1 MMSMTTLKSAS
12 QASTYY
18 SKDNYYT
25 KEETAE
31 SLENA
36 GWYGKGAAVLGLD
49 KESFDPDKFKAL
61 LQGEIDD
68 DKKIGRTIYDENGVA
83 VTQHRPGVDLTFSA
97 PKSVSILS
105 EVFKNDDVRQA
116 HEDAVKSTL
125 DLVEKKYAQTR
136 VSIDGS
142 MQREDTENLIVALF
156 SHNNSRELDPQT
168 HTHAVVMNATL
179 NSKGEWTA
187 LTNEEI
193 YQNQKLVGAI
203 YNSELA
209 SNLKDLGL
217 DLEFKANGN
226 FEIAGISQDVIDE
239 FSQRRM
245 AMIESAEAKGID
257 LSTASASMRE
267 VIALDTRKTKK
278 NVTQESLDND
288 WKERADSYGLTKEYI
303 ESLFSKDKVRAKE
316 KIEPDHTQSEHG
328 AEQTDPGNKQPDSG
342 KRQPEPGNEQ
352 TTPGNK
358 QPGSGTQQPEPGNE
372 QTTPGNK
379 QPDSGNQQPESGN
392 GKTSPGNKEPNSGKQ
407 QPESNKN
414 KSVEQDEADTT
425 ETKSWLDRLWNF
437 LKRDKPE
444 NKQKITS
451 KGENQTDKPIKEWE
465 GLSEKEQALREAVFY
480 SVGHHTER
488 EMMIK
493 RGDIEATALT
503 KSDGLFTYKDVEN
516 EVDRLLKS
524 DILVATKTGKITTK
538 RLAHSE
544 IWSIDHVREERKSV
558 DKILDSDV
566 IKSEIAEREAL
577 QKFKYTEGQRDAIES
592 IFTTDSRYHSVNGLA
607 GTGKTTMLTAL
618 NKIGEKQGFIVK
630 GMAGS
635 GTAAK
640 NLELETGIPSSTNAM
655 FQLNESKL
663 QNDLAKTNG
672 AVSRKNEIWVVDESS
687 ITGQENFA
695 EIMKLAKSADARIV
709 FLGDKLQ
716 LQAIDAGKPFEILQK
731 EMSFSSME
739 NINRQKT
746 QELKDVVAVITAKNS
761 KGEIALSENAKA
773 FDLLDQQGRVMQVN
787 KEDLHHELIDEYMS
801 HDQSKR
807 DNSLIITPFNS
818 DRKILNEMVRE
829 QRLKKG
835 ELTGEELEFSTYSN
849 KNLTKAQQSEVV
861 EYKPG
866 DVVRF
871 NKTYNP
877 EGKTFKKDEYYTVVD
892 TYKITK
898 GKREQG
904 LKLKDKDGVIQ
915 DWNSK
920 NKNLIEVYEKEEKKL
935 LKGDLIKIN
944 RTNGNFK
951 NGEKYTFKGI
961 EGDQVLLA
969 NEKNEEHR
977 MALNEFKHWDHGY
990 ATTIYSSQGL
1000 TKENV
1005 FMLIN
1010 SSTLSNAQNDE
1021 KAAKNLGKIF
1031 GNRAFYVGVTRASKE
1046 LKIYTH
1052 DKNVARMAVGYS
1064 QDKTSFAQETQYG
1077 KNENQFENNKGFDME
1092 H

>member
-31 SLENA
+31 SLANA
-36 GWYGKGAAVLGLD
+36 GWYGKGATVLGLD
-49 KESFDPDKFKAL
+49 GENFDPEKFKAL
-61 LQGEIDD
+61 LEGEIDD

-142 MQREDTENLIVALF
+142 MQREDTENLIIALF

-217 DLEFKANGN
+217 DLEFKPNGN
-226 FEIAGISQDVIDE
+226 FEISGISQDVIDE

-288 WKERADSYGLTKEYI
+288 WKERADSYGLTKEYV
-303 ESLFSKDKVRAKE
+303 ESLFSKDNVRVKE
-316 KIEPDHTQSEHG
+316 KSDPDSKQPESGRQQPEHG
-328 AEQTDPGNKQPDSG
+328 AEQPEHGNKQPESG
-342 KRQPEPGNEQ
+342 NKQPESGNKQPEH
-352 TTPGNK
+352 GDK
-358 QPGSGTQQPEPGNE
+358 QPGSGKGESAPGSNQP
-372 QTTPGNK
+372 
-379 QPDSGNQQPESGN
+379 GN
-392 GKTSPGNKEPNSGKQ
+392 GKE
-407 QPESNKN
+407 QPERN
-414 KSVEQDEADTT
+414 KSKTIEQDGQDTT

-437 LKRDKPE
+437 LKRDQP
-444 NKQKITS
+444 KQKPNNTN
-451 KGENQTDKPIKEWE
+451 KEKNQTAEPIKEWD
-465 GLSEKEQALREAVFY
+465 GLSEKEKALREAVFY

-493 RGDIEATALT
+493 RGDIEATALD
-503 KSDGLFTYKDVEN
+503 KAEGLFTYKDVEN
-516 EVDRLLKS
+516 EVNRLIKS
-524 DILVATKTGKITTK
+524 NILVATKTGKITTQ

-558 DKILDSDV
+558 DKILDSEV

-577 QKFKYTEGQRDAIES
+577 QKFKYTDGQRDAIES

-746 QELKDVVAVITAKNS
+746 QELKDVVAVITAKNP
-761 KGEIALSENAKA
+761 KGEITLSENAKA

-787 KEDLHHELIDEYMS
+787 QEDLHHELIDEYMS
-801 HDQSKR
+801 YDQSKR

-818 DRKILNEMVRE
+818 DRKILNEMVRAE
-829 QRLKKG
+829 RVKKG
-835 ELTGEELEFSTYSN
+835 ELTGEELNFSTYSN
-849 KNLTKAQQSEVV
+849 KNLTKAQQSEVI
-861 EYKPG
+861 EYKAG
-866 DVVRF
+866 DIIRF
-871 NKTYNP
+871 NKTYNR

-935 LKGDLIKIN
+935 LKGDLIRIN

-969 NEKNEEHR
+969 NEKNEEYR

-1010 SSTLSNAQNDE
+1010 SNTLSNAQNDE

-1077 KNENQFENNKGFDME
+1077 KDENQFDNNKGFDME

>member
-1 MMSMTTLKSAS
+1 MTTLKSAS

-31 SLENA
+31 SLANA
-36 GWYGKGAAVLGLD
+36 GWYGKGATVLGLD
-49 KESFDPDKFKAL
+49 GENFDPEKFKAL
-61 LQGEIDD
+61 LEGEIDD

-142 MQREDTENLIVALF
+142 MQREDTENLIIALF

-217 DLEFKANGN
+217 DLEFKPNGN
-226 FEIAGISQDVIDE
+226 FEISGISQDVIDE

-288 WKERADSYGLTKEYI
+288 WKERADSYGLTKEYV
-303 ESLFSKDKVRAKE
+303 ESLFSKDNARVKE
-316 KIEPDHTQSEHG
+316 KSDPDSKQPGNGKEQPEHG
-328 AEQTDPGNKQPDSG
+328 AEQPEHGNKQPESG
-342 KRQPEPGNEQ
+342 TQQPEH
-352 TTPGNK
+352 GNK
-358 QPGSGTQQPEPGNE
+358 QPGSGKGESAPGNN
-372 QTTPGNK
+372 QPGN
-379 QPDSGNQQPESGN
+379 
-392 GKTSPGNKEPNSGKQ
+392 GKQ
-407 QPESNKN
+407 QPERN
-414 KSVEQDEADTT
+414 KSKTIEQDAEDTT

-437 LKRDKPE
+437 LKRDQPEKKPNTT
-444 NKQKITS
+444 NKDKS
-451 KGENQTDKPIKEWE
+451 QTAKPIKEWD

-493 RGDIEATALT
+493 RGDIEATALD
-503 KSDGLFTYKDVEN
+503 KAEGQFTYKDVEN
-516 EVDRLLKS
+516 EVNRLIKS
-524 DILVATKTGKITTK
+524 NILVATKTGKITTQ

-558 DKILDSDV
+558 DKILDSEV

-577 QKFKYTEGQRDAIES
+577 QKFKYTDGQRDAIES

-773 FDLLDQQGRVMQVN
+773 FDLLDQQGRVMQIN
-787 KEDLHHELIDEYMS
+787 QEDLHHKLIDEYMS

-829 QRLKKG
+829 ERIKNG
-835 ELTGEELEFSTYSN
+835 ELTGDELTFSTYSN

-961 EGDQVLLA
+961 EGNQVLLT

-977 MALNEFKHWDHGY
+977 MDLSEFKHWDHGY

-1010 SSTLSNAQNDE
+1010 SSTLSSAQNDE

-1077 KNENQFENNKGFDME
+1077 KDENQFENNKGFDME

>member
-31 SLENA
+31 SLANA
-36 GWYGKGAAVLGLD
+36 GWYGKGATVLGLD
-49 KESFDPDKFKAL
+49 GENFDPEKFKAL
-61 LQGEIDD
+61 LEGEIDD
-68 DKKIGRTIYDENGVA
+68 DKKIGRTIYDENGIA
-83 VTQHRPGVDLTFSA
+83 STQHRPGVDLTFSA

-142 MQREDTENLIVALF
+142 MQREDTENLIIALF

-217 DLEFKANGN
+217 DLEFKPNGN
-226 FEIAGISQDVIDE
+226 FEISGISQDVIDE

-288 WKERADSYGLTKEYI
+288 WKERADSYGLTKEYV
-303 ESLFSKDKVRAKE
+303 ESLFSKDNVRVKE
-316 KIEPDHTQSEHG
+316 KSDPDS
-328 AEQTDPGNKQPDSG
+328 KQP
-342 KRQPEPGNEQ
+342 E
-352 TTPGNK
+352 
-358 QPGSGTQQPEPGNE
+358 SGTQQPEHGAE
-372 QTTPGNK
+372 QPEHGNK
-379 QPDSGNQQPESGN
+379 QPESGTQQPEHGNKQPESGTQQPEHGDKQPGN
-392 GKTSPGNKEPNSGKQ
+392 GKGESAPGNNQPDNGKQ
-407 QPESNKN
+407 QPERN
-414 KSVEQDEADTT
+414 KSKTIEQDAEDTT

-437 LKRDKPE
+437 LKRDQPEKKPNTT
-444 NKQKITS
+444 NKDKS
-451 KGENQTDKPIKEWE
+451 QTAKPIKEWD

-493 RGDIEATALT
+493 RGDIEATALD
-503 KSDGLFTYKDVEN
+503 KAEGQFTYKDVEN
-516 EVDRLLKS
+516 EVNRLIKS
-524 DILVATKTGKITTK
+524 NILVATKTGKITTQ

-558 DKILDSDV
+558 DKILDSEV

-577 QKFKYTEGQRDAIES
+577 QKFKYTDGQKDAIES

-773 FDLLDQQGRVMQVN
+773 FDLLDQQGRVMQIN
-787 KEDLHHELIDEYMS
+787 QEDLHHKLIDEYMS

-829 QRLKKG
+829 ERIKNG
-835 ELTGEELEFSTYSN
+835 ELTGDELTFSTYSN

-961 EGDQVLLA
+961 EGNQVLLT

-977 MALNEFKHWDHGY
+977 MDLSEFKHWDHGY

-1010 SSTLSNAQNDE
+1010 SSTLSSAQNDE

-1077 KNENQFENNKGFDME
+1077 KDENQFENNKGFDME

>member
-31 SLENA
+31 SLANA
-36 GWYGKGAAVLGLD
+36 GWYGKGATVLGLD
-49 KESFDPDKFKAL
+49 GENFDPEKFKAL
-61 LQGEIDD
+61 LEGEIDD

-142 MQREDTENLIVALF
+142 MQREDTENLIIALF

-217 DLEFKANGN
+217 DLEFKPNGN
-226 FEIAGISQDVIDE
+226 FEISGISQDVIDE

-288 WKERADSYGLTKEYI
+288 WKERADSYGLTKEYV
-303 ESLFSKDKVRAKE
+303 ESLFSKDNARVKE
-316 KIEPDHTQSEHG
+316 KSDPDSKQPGNGKEQPEHG
-328 AEQTDPGNKQPDSG
+328 AEQPEHGNKQPESG
-342 KRQPEPGNEQ
+342 TQQPESGTQQPEH
-352 TTPGNK
+352 GNK
-358 QPGSGTQQPEPGNE
+358 QPGSGKGESAPGNN
-372 QTTPGNK
+372 QPGN
-379 QPDSGNQQPESGN
+379 
-392 GKTSPGNKEPNSGKQ
+392 GKQ
-407 QPESNKN
+407 QPERN
-414 KSVEQDEADTT
+414 KSKTIEQDAEDTT

-437 LKRDKPE
+437 LKRDQPEKKPNTT
-444 NKQKITS
+444 NKDKS
-451 KGENQTDKPIKEWE
+451 QTAKPIKEWD

-493 RGDIEATALT
+493 RGDIEATALD
-503 KSDGLFTYKDVEN
+503 KAEGQFTYKDVEN
-516 EVDRLLKS
+516 EVNRLIKS
-524 DILVATKTGKITTK
+524 NILVATKTGKITTQ

-558 DKILDSDV
+558 DKILDSEV

-577 QKFKYTEGQRDAIES
+577 QKFKYTDGQRDAIES

-773 FDLLDQQGRVMQVN
+773 FDLLDQQGRVMQIN
-787 KEDLHHELIDEYMS
+787 QEDLHHELIDEYMS

-829 QRLKKG
+829 ERIKNG
-835 ELTGEELEFSTYSN
+835 ELTGDELTFSTYSN

-961 EGDQVLLA
+961 EGNQVLLT

-977 MALNEFKHWDHGY
+977 MDLSEFKHWDHGY

>member
-31 SLENA
+31 SLANA
-36 GWYGKGAAVLGLD
+36 GWYGKGATVLGLD
-49 KESFDPDKFKAL
+49 GENFDPEKFKAL
-61 LQGEIDD
+61 LEGEIDD

-142 MQREDTENLIVALF
+142 MQREDTENLIIALF

-217 DLEFKANGN
+217 DLEFKPNGN
-226 FEIAGISQDVIDE
+226 FEISGISQDVIDE

-288 WKERADSYGLTKEYI
+288 WKERADSYGLTKEYV
-303 ESLFSKDKVRAKE
+303 ESLFSKDNARVKE
-316 KIEPDHTQSEHG
+316 KSDPDSKQPGNGKEQPEHG
-328 AEQTDPGNKQPDSG
+328 AEQPEHGNKQPESG
-342 KRQPEPGNEQ
+342 TQQPESGTQQPEH
-352 TTPGNK
+352 GNK
-358 QPGSGTQQPEPGNE
+358 QPGSGKGESAPGNN
-372 QTTPGNK
+372 QPGN
-379 QPDSGNQQPESGN
+379 
-392 GKTSPGNKEPNSGKQ
+392 GKQ
-407 QPESNKN
+407 QPERN
-414 KSVEQDEADTT
+414 KSKTIEQDAEDTT

-437 LKRDKPE
+437 LKRDQPEKKPNTT
-444 NKQKITS
+444 NKDKS
-451 KGENQTDKPIKEWE
+451 QTAKPIKEWD

-493 RGDIEATALT
+493 RGDIEATALD
-503 KSDGLFTYKDVEN
+503 KAEGQFTYKDVEN
-516 EVDRLLKS
+516 EVNRLIKS
-524 DILVATKTGKITTK
+524 NILVATKTGKITTQ

-558 DKILDSDV
+558 DKILDSEV

-577 QKFKYTEGQRDAIES
+577 QKFKYTDGQRDAIES

-773 FDLLDQQGRVMQVN
+773 FDLLDQQGRVMQIN
-787 KEDLHHELIDEYMS
+787 QEDLHHKLIDEYMS

-829 QRLKKG
+829 ERIKNG
-835 ELTGEELEFSTYSN
+835 ELTGDELTFSTYSN

-871 NKTYNP
+871 NKTYNS

-961 EGDQVLLA
+961 EGNQVLLT

-977 MALNEFKHWDHGY
+977 MDLSEFKHWDHGY

-1010 SSTLSNAQNDE
+1010 SSTLSSAQNDE

-1077 KNENQFENNKGFDME
+1077 KDENQFENNKGFDME

>member
-31 SLENA
+31 SLANA
-36 GWYGKGAAVLGLD
+36 GWYGKGATVLGLD
-49 KESFDPDKFKAL
+49 GENFDPEKFKAL
-61 LQGEIDD
+61 LEGEIDD

-142 MQREDTENLIVALF
+142 MQREDTENLIIALF

-217 DLEFKANGN
+217 DLEFKPNGN
-226 FEIAGISQDVIDE
+226 FEISGISQDVIDE

-288 WKERADSYGLTKEYI
+288 WKERADSYGLTKEYV
-303 ESLFSKDKVRAKE
+303 ESLFSKDNARVKE
-316 KIEPDHTQSEHG
+316 KSDPDSKQPGNGKEQPEHG
-328 AEQTDPGNKQPDSG
+328 AEQPEHGNKQPESG
-342 KRQPEPGNEQ
+342 TQQPESGTQQPEH
-352 TTPGNK
+352 GNK
-358 QPGSGTQQPEPGNE
+358 QPGSGKGESAPGNN
-372 QTTPGNK
+372 QPGN
-379 QPDSGNQQPESGN
+379 
-392 GKTSPGNKEPNSGKQ
+392 GKQ
-407 QPESNKN
+407 QPERN
-414 KSVEQDEADTT
+414 KSKTIEQDAEDTT

-437 LKRDKPE
+437 LKRDQPEKKPNTT
-444 NKQKITS
+444 NKDKS
-451 KGENQTDKPIKEWE
+451 QTAKPIKEWD

-493 RGDIEATALT
+493 RGDIEATALD
-503 KSDGLFTYKDVEN
+503 KAEGQFTYKDVEN
-516 EVDRLLKS
+516 EVNRLIKS
-524 DILVATKTGKITTK
+524 NILVATKTGKITTQ

-558 DKILDSDV
+558 DKILDSEV

-577 QKFKYTEGQRDAIES
+577 QKFKYTDGQRDAIES

-773 FDLLDQQGRVMQVN
+773 FDLLDQQGRVMQIN
-787 KEDLHHELIDEYMS
+787 QEDLHHKLIDEYMS

-829 QRLKKG
+829 ERIKNG
-835 ELTGEELEFSTYSN
+835 ELTGDELTFSTYSN

-961 EGDQVLLA
+961 EGNQVLLT

-977 MALNEFKHWDHGY
+977 MDLSEFKHWDHGY

-1010 SSTLSNAQNDE
+1010 SSTLSSAQNDE

-1077 KNENQFENNKGFDME
+1077 KDENQFENNKGFDME

>member
-31 SLENA
+31 SLANA
-36 GWYGKGAAVLGLD
+36 GWYGKGATVLGLD
-49 KESFDPDKFKAL
+49 GENFDPEKFKAL
-61 LQGEIDD
+61 LEGEIDD

-142 MQREDTENLIVALF
+142 MQREDTENLIIALF

-217 DLEFKANGN
+217 DLEFKPNGN
-226 FEIAGISQDVIDE
+226 FEISGISQDVIDE

-288 WKERADSYGLTKEYI
+288 WKERADSYGLTKEYV
-303 ESLFSKDKVRAKE
+303 ESLFSKDNARVKE
-316 KIEPDHTQSEHG
+316 KSDPDSKQPGNGKEQPEHG
-328 AEQTDPGNKQPDSG
+328 AEQPEHGNKQPESG
-342 KRQPEPGNEQ
+342 TQQPEH
-352 TTPGNK
+352 GNK
-358 QPGSGTQQPEPGNE
+358 QPGSGKGESAPGNN
-372 QTTPGNK
+372 QPGN
-379 QPDSGNQQPESGN
+379 
-392 GKTSPGNKEPNSGKQ
+392 GKQ
-407 QPESNKN
+407 QPERN
-414 KSVEQDEADTT
+414 KSKTIEQDAEDTT

-437 LKRDKPE
+437 LKRDQPEKKPNTT
-444 NKQKITS
+444 NKDKS
-451 KGENQTDKPIKEWE
+451 QTAKPIKEWD

-493 RGDIEATALT
+493 RGDIEATALD
-503 KSDGLFTYKDVEN
+503 KAEGQFTYKDVEN
-516 EVDRLLKS
+516 EVNRLIKS
-524 DILVATKTGKITTK
+524 NILVATKTGKITTQ

-558 DKILDSDV
+558 DKILDSEV

-577 QKFKYTEGQRDAIES
+577 QKFKYTDGQRDAIES

-773 FDLLDQQGRVMQVN
+773 FDLLDQQGRVMQIN
-787 KEDLHHELIDEYMS
+787 QEDLHHKLIDEYMS

-829 QRLKKG
+829 ERIKNG
-835 ELTGEELEFSTYSN
+835 ELTGDELTFSTYSN

-961 EGDQVLLA
+961 EGNQVLLT

-977 MALNEFKHWDHGY
+977 MDLSEFKHWDHGY

-1010 SSTLSNAQNDE
+1010 SSTLSSAQNDE

-1077 KNENQFENNKGFDME
+1077 KDENQFENNKGFDME

>member
-1 MMSMTTLKSAS
+1 MTTLKSAS

-31 SLENA
+31 SLANA
-36 GWYGKGAAVLGLD
+36 GWYGKGATVLGLD
-49 KESFDPDKFKAL
+49 GENFDPEKFKAL
-61 LQGEIDD
+61 LEGEIDD

-142 MQREDTENLIVALF
+142 MQREDTENLIIALF

-217 DLEFKANGN
+217 DLEFKPNGN
-226 FEIAGISQDVIDE
+226 FEISGISQDVIDE

-288 WKERADSYGLTKEYI
+288 WKERADSYGLTKEYV
-303 ESLFSKDKVRAKE
+303 ESLFSKDNARVKE
-316 KIEPDHTQSEHG
+316 KSDPDSKQPGNGKEQPEHG
-328 AEQTDPGNKQPDSG
+328 AEQPEHGNKQPESG
-342 KRQPEPGNEQ
+342 TQQPESGTQQPEH
-352 TTPGNK
+352 GNK
-358 QPGSGTQQPEPGNE
+358 QPGSGKGESAPGNN
-372 QTTPGNK
+372 QPGN
-379 QPDSGNQQPESGN
+379 
-392 GKTSPGNKEPNSGKQ
+392 GKQ
-407 QPESNKN
+407 QPERN
-414 KSVEQDEADTT
+414 KSKTIEQDAEDTT

-437 LKRDKPE
+437 LKRDQPEKKPNTT
-444 NKQKITS
+444 NKDKS
-451 KGENQTDKPIKEWE
+451 QTAKPIKEWD

-493 RGDIEATALT
+493 RGDIEATALD
-503 KSDGLFTYKDVEN
+503 KAEGQFTYKDVEN
-516 EVDRLLKS
+516 EVNRLIKS
-524 DILVATKTGKITTK
+524 NILVATKTGKITTQ

-558 DKILDSDV
+558 DKILDSEV

-577 QKFKYTEGQRDAIES
+577 QKFKYTDGQRDAIES

-773 FDLLDQQGRVMQVN
+773 FDLLDQQGRVMQIN
-787 KEDLHHELIDEYMS
+787 QEDLHHKLIDEYMS

-829 QRLKKG
+829 ERIKNG
-835 ELTGEELEFSTYSN
+835 ELTGDELTFSTYSN

-961 EGDQVLLA
+961 EGNQVLLT

-977 MALNEFKHWDHGY
+977 MDLSEFKHWDHGY

-1010 SSTLSNAQNDE
+1010 SSTLSSAQNDE

-1077 KNENQFENNKGFDME
+1077 KDENQFENNKGFDME